1 MKIAAKP
8 EDNNKVIG
16 LVAGVVGVFGFVIFR
31 TMSALGGSG
40 AEAPPIEGVVK
51 SPNGDVKVA
60 LGGPPAGAAAS
71 AGPDVTLIDIKTFP
85 PGSTPNP
92 FHKSVDPGGIT
103 ANKKGNGNRPGR
115 NPILQNSQDQ
125 VLTVPNDTP
134 PEPITV
140 MGVNMGRNPV
150 VVMQVG
156 DKAFV
161 VDKGARFGKGM
172 RVKEVSEKQ
181 VIIDD
186 GKELRYIRV
195 GLQPPAPA
203 QPKPDASK
211 AAGAETLPA
220 IQSKKLSGSI

>member
-60 LGGPPAGAAAS
+60 MGGPPAGAAAS
-71 AGPDVTLIDIKTFP
+71 AGPDVTLIDIKAFA

-103 ANKKGNGNRPGR
+103 ANKKGKGNRPGG
-115 NPILQNSQDQ
+115 PSVLPPTGDVILVSNE
-125 VLTVPNDTP
+125 TP

>member
-31 TMSALGGSG
+31 TMSALGGAG
-40 AEAPPIEGVVK
+40 AEAPPVEGVVK
-51 SPNGDVKVA
+51 SQNGDVKVA
-60 LGGPPAGAAAS
+60 MGGPPAGAATGVS
-71 AGPDVTLIDIKTFP
+71 DVNIIDIKTFP
-85 PGSTPNP
+85 LGSTPNP
-92 FHKSVDPGGIT
+92 FHKGGDAGGIT
-103 ANKKGNGNRPGR
+103 ANKKGKGSRPGGP
-115 NPILQNSQDQ
+115 PILPDPKDQ
-125 VLTVPNDTP
+125 VLTVPNETP

-161 VDKGARFGKGM
+161 VDKGARFGKGL

-181 VIIDD
+181 VVIDD

-203 QPKPDASK
+203 AAKPDPTK
-211 AAGAETLPA
+211 QTGGDTLPVV
-220 IQSKKLSGSI
+220 QSKKLSGSL